1 MTLND
6 WNTAN
11 WIRPKSN
18 VDKKWVLVR
27 KVFAGGG
34 AGAGAGA
41 GGIQKFFILVEGCV
55 VGGRWGGGGVK
66 EIQNCI
72 ISVQTVFLE

>member
-55 VGGRWGGGGVK
+55 VGGRWGGGVK

>member
-34 AGAGAGA
+34 AGAGAG
-41 GGIQKFFILVEGCV
+41 GIQKFFILVEECV
-55 VGGRWGGGGVK
+55 VGGRWGGVK